1 MCSKKL
7 LKVLTTPSKIANALD
22 WKQQIGGSIATIDVH
37 AEKINMT
44 ISAHPEETSSSFSS
58 SSSISSKSYSVP
70 IHKKGLQK
78 IPEASRQQLSDLVRT
93 NNVCGFVVA
102 WPIQQDTNLMGASCG
117 RTLFAIEELLSSPR
131 SSSLSSS
138 LSSSN
143 DTNDHNNTINET
155 IFSRNRKLCLWDG
168 NSNNDNGDNPDI
180 FGRSSVYARTSEKN
194 EHRASK
200 EQYHEDETI
209 VAAQIWDSFVET
221 NWPDIYQQR
230 NHLQQQQQQQQQ
242 QKQRSSDDYYQEE
255 YHHQHQQ
262 RQQQQQQHQ
271 HGKKTLVAAAAA

>member
-117 RTLFAIEELLSSPR
+117 
-131 SSSLSSS
+131 
-138 LSSSN
+138 
-143 DTNDHNNTINET
+143 
-155 IFSRNRKLCLWDG
+155 
-168 NSNNDNGDNPDI
+168 
-180 FGRSSVYARTSEKN
+180 
-194 EHRASK
+194 
-200 EQYHEDETI
+200 
-209 VAAQIWDSFVET
+209 
-221 NWPDIYQQR
+221 
-230 NHLQQQQQQQQQ
+230 
-242 QKQRSSDDYYQEE
+242 
-255 YHHQHQQ
+255 
-262 RQQQQQQHQ
+262 
-271 HGKKTLVAAAAA
+271 